1 MKNFLSNK
9 FLKTLIYI
17 LSIIVFVK
25 LTWTII
31 AYLFLPTSGVEHIK
45 NAKLKPLYYRIKLAR
60 KLPHKKEPQK
70 VVKIVKKA
78 PSPVVSMRGIKLLA
92 IYNSKEILVVTVS
105 KNRKSKVLSK
115 GEDIDGFKLVSAGR
129 DYAIFKK
136 NNREFKLSIEGSK
149 IKNPSSIKIVKE
161 RHNRNYKNHSN
172 NKNRKI
178 IKRDDGE
185 RVISKGLLTSYTK
198 DIDKVWKDIGIGEHK
213 KNGVLDGFIVN
224 FVKKGSDFDKL
235 GLKRGD
241 ILKSI
246 NGEELNSYNSAFSF
260 YKEIENIDSLTL
272 GIIRNNQE
280 MELEYEIN

>member
-9 FLKTLIYI
+9 FLKTLLYI
-17 LSIIVFVK
+17 FSIIVIVK
-25 LTWTII
+25 LIWTVV
-31 AYLFLPTSGVEHIK
+31 AFLFLPTSGVEHIK
-45 NAKLKPLYYRIKLAR
+45 DAKLKPLYYRIKLAK
-60 KLPHKKEPQK
+60 KLPHQKVAPTK
-70 VVKIVKKA
+70 VVKVVKKA
-78 PSPVVSMRGIKLLA
+78 PPIVTMRGIKLLA
-92 IYNSKEILVVTVS
+92 IYSSKNVLVVTVS

-115 GEDIDGFKLVSAGR
+115 GEDIDGFKLVSGGK

-136 NNREFKLSIEGSK
+136 NNREFKLSLKGSK
-149 IKNPSSIKIVKE
+149 IKNPSSIQVIKE
-161 RHNRNYKNHSN
+161 KRKKNHKKHHSK
-172 NKNRKI
+172 NKQI

-224 FVKKGSDFDKL
+224 FVKRGSDFEKL

-260 YKEIENIDSLTL
+260 YKEIGDIDSLTL
-272 GIIRNNQE
+272 GIVRNNRE